1 MNSAVFRRN
10 FPFYLFIALLLGAFV
25 FFFVQGKIQNSSP
38 KKTRQPAAAAETS
51 HEQRLKK
58 FNLTGFDDKGEKFW
72 NLQGESAKIDV
83 GQTVFLD
90 ENVTLRLR
98 DNTLIKT
105 DHVQWSQDG
114 GTMRTNS
121 KVFVDHATVKVTGIG
136 AVGRPNDG
144 FIQLNR
150 KIHMVTDNGAVLT
163 CDGPMK
169 IYYNQNKM
177 VLYRNVKVTDQR
189 GTLTAKRMD
198 VLFDSKE
205 QKAKK
210 IIAEGDV
217 VIQRGTDTTRSR
229 RAIYTV
235 ANGSIRLEG
244 DPEITMHKE
253 SAALA
258 QYGFKGK

>member
-10 FPFYLFIALLLGAFV
+10 FPFYLFAALLLGAFA
-25 FFFVQGKIQNSSP
+25 FFFTQGKIQNSVP
-38 KKTRQPAAAAETS
+38 KRARAPEAAATS

-72 NLQGESAKIDV
+72 NLQGESAKIDG

-121 KVFVDHATVKVTGIG
+121 KVFVDHATAKVTGYG

-150 KIHMVTDNGAVLT
+150 NIEMLTDNGAKLT

-177 VLYRNVKVTDQR
+177 VLYRNVKVTDHR
-189 GTLTAKRMD
+189 GILTARRMD

-217 VIQRGTDTTRSR
+217 VIQRGTDTTHSR

-253 SAALA
+253 GAALA